1 MKLTKRIVSIVLV
14 CLMLI
19 GTLAALPFSVSAA
32 GTTKTV
38 EEAMAW
44 VQSMLGQSLNPD
56 GAEGYQCVDLIVAY
70 YDFLGVPRSNG
81 DGKDYA
87 INKLPDGFT
96 RIQGAIPQRGD
107 ILVYSG
113 TGTGIYKH
121 GHVAIFESTYAH
133 YHQNY
138 ASNPTVQRVT
148 GVAYNSFSV
157 TPYWGVIRPNFAS
170 SQWYDTLSLAN
181 LGTDFYA
188 SILKADTGVYLHASN
203 HNVQLADPNNLNDL
217 SHIWHFVRKDDG
229 SYLIVNCEDSSALT
243 VANKGTSAG
252 TNIETLMNLDYDS
265 QRWFIYLNG
274 DNQYV
279 FKPKHCNLAMD
290 VSNNSSTPGNN
301 IFAYTYNGS
310 AAQLFKI
317 ETQPYA
323 TTPKLIVNAGD
334 YKTKTEF
341 IFESDETTLNY
352 NLYIFTGT
360 SDNVTK
366 YDTKYNIKDNSYLMS
381 LPVGY
386 YEAYAEA
393 CNEYSKAKGSKVC
406 FYVTAEPVVGE
417 DGWIYSEK
425 LYEEITSDLYDI
437 QYRHTYDK
445 LASTSPGEDWVKG
458 DLATT
463 IYETTGETYW
473 SNIELPT
480 SETRVLVNYIYYHYC
495 NASKGSE
502 VNYEQTTTY
511 SHYDWLPKTN
521 VTEYSVANDYA
532 DSRYKFYHLK
542 FSDGSDAYCSSGVSC
557 DGTHGTHGARSYYWY
572 KSCGYQDRVAVNYY
586 HYTKDSG
593 WQNTEDKSA
602 SVVTYRYKLKNNTSI
617 PTTTAP
623 DTEPWTEPSEN
634 PSTTPTV
641 ETGTYP
647 HTSPSVNTVAT
658 TPDTLPQ
665 SKPVDAP
672 ISPSDELV
680 ADAEIADQET
690 GYVYFNW
697 SPVDGA
703 SYYDF
708 TLYDYDG
715 KEVFTHEISDTTYV
729 FAPEDTVFGYF
740 SVASKDIEENIL
752 SESALYSFILMDNEI
767 QLAGNYGD
775 VDENFKINIKDATA
789 IQKYLANITELSDFA
804 ARLADA
810 NADNKV
816 NIKDATTIQKY
827 CANLKPK
834 SRIGEM
840 LTDSY
845 IQQEVFIEKVIDS
858 NDPTEATDGTTGDD
872 IVPPIISEP
881 VTTEP
886 TEPTQTETAT
896 SAIVIPD
903 ISTEATVPDENLLAI
918 NYGTGFTTANVGDTI
933 TYSLMLEADEEL
945 DAVQAV
951 INFDSTKLK
960 ISNEHS
966 DMCSNLVTADSA
978 PVINATNNGKV
989 FFNASTSSI
998 FDFTDKKPLITIE
1011 FEVIGTGE
1019 TEISHEIEVLHMSY
1033 TNDFYFNYGEPVV
1046 TEGISL
1052 APVIESEDA
1061 LSIIAGN
1068 QTFTANAGDT
1078 ITYYVELQADEL
1090 FEDIQG
1096 SVFYDSTK
1104 LKLIPQSTAQY
1115 CPLLSKQI
1123 EDMYDLG
1130 TSDFLEN
1137 EFTFAAVEVVDG
1149 FDFTEKRTL
1158 VMLEFEVLETGTT
1171 SIDCE
1176 IDNMTIFGG
1185 ESYYFYSGIAG
1196 VTDGITLTTSLE

>member
-1 MKLTKRIVSIVLV
+1 MKLTKRIVSIALT
-14 CLMLI
+14 LLLLL
-19 GTLAALPFSVSAA
+19 GTVTALPLGVSAKNTDLAEIGGYDTSYTLTGNGAADMVGIANKQLWKSGYELGYSSRNWCSFFIGQCAKLVGQSTAIPYYGLVRDLYPNVIAAGGKIVSVPQAGDLVFYYCEWSNPNYYCHVGLMIDSVNSIQGNMAHIQEDVDRVRPIVAESGYYHCSATNSNCTKKIYVRPNYQGGGTPVTPSNPLPGASTLGVHPGTTSDYTAFSWTATDNTDHYELWVKNPVDNSTVVARGDLTSTNYQLQLPAGNYKAYVASIDYDRYEANISPWWTYSNEVSFTVTDKPFTPTVSIHYGDSYYELYNLTMPWTEAKKQCEAMGGHLVTITSQEENDIIAQLTSYGGRYAYWIGITDEIIEGAWRTVNGEAVPYENWADGQPNNQNNEDYVHVRTQQNAKWNDATDMYANQTLGFICEYKYDPTYITSVSFDTHNESKYEVFNVLMTWDEAKAYCESLGGHLVTISDKAEADYVNTLVKNGGVSAYWLGITDQQSEGTWQNITNEPLSYTNWAA
-32 GTTKTV
+32 GEPNNSGNV
-38 EEAMAW
+38 EH
-44 VQSMLGQSLNPD
+44 
-56 GAEGYQCVDLIVAY
+56 C
-70 YDFLGVPRSNG
+70 
-81 DGKDYA
+81 
-87 INKLPDGFT
+87 
-96 RIQGAIPQRGD
+96 
-107 ILVYSG
+107 
-113 TGTGIYKH
+113 
-121 GHVAIFESTYAH
+121 
-133 YHQNY
+133 
-138 ASNPTVQRVT
+138 
-148 GVAYNSFSV
+148 
-157 TPYWGVIRPNFAS
+157 GVIR
-170 SQWYDTLSLAN
+170 YDES
-181 LGTDFYA
+181 Y
-188 SILKADTGVYLHASN
+188 SW
-203 HNVQLADPNNLNDL
+203 NDL
-217 SHIWHFVRKDDG
+217 AAT
-229 SYLIVNCEDSSALT
+229 SYCSFICE
-243 VANKGTSAG
+243 
-252 TNIETLMNLDYDS
+252 
-265 QRWFIYLNG
+265 
-274 DNQYV
+274 
-279 FKPKHCNLAMD
+279 
-290 VSNNSSTPGNN
+290 
-301 IFAYTYNGS
+301 
-310 AAQLFKI
+310 
-317 ETQPYA
+317 
-323 TTPKLIVNAGD
+323 
-334 YKTKTEF
+334 
-341 IFESDETTLNY
+341 
-352 NLYIFTGT
+352 
-360 SDNVTK
+360 
-366 YDTKYNIKDNSYLMS
+366 
-381 LPVGY
+381 
-386 YEAYAEA
+386 
-393 CNEYSKAKGSKVC
+393 
-406 FYVTAEPVVGE
+406 
-417 DGWIYSEK
+417 
-425 LYEEITSDLYDI
+425 
-437 QYRHTYDK
+437 YDK
-445 LASTSPGEDWVKG
+445 YSSVPDEKPTTEPNTTQSTDPTEETFATAPTVEHGTFPSTSP
-458 DLATT
+458 
-463 IYETTGETYW
+463 
-473 SNIELPT
+473 
-480 SETRVLVNYIYYHYC
+480 R
-495 NASKGSE
+495 
-502 VNYEQTTTY
+502 
-511 SHYDWLPKTN
+511 
-521 VTEYSVANDYA
+521 
-532 DSRYKFYHLK
+532 
-542 FSDGSDAYCSSGVSC
+542 
-557 DGTHGTHGARSYYWY
+557 
-572 KSCGYQDRVAVNYY
+572 
-586 HYTKDSG
+586 
-593 WQNTEDKSA
+593 
-602 SVVTYRYKLKNNTSI
+602 
-617 PTTTAP
+617 
-623 DTEPWTEPSEN
+623 
-634 PSTTPTV
+634 PSTV
-641 ETGTYP
+641 I
-647 HTSPSVNTVAT
+647 T
-658 TPDTLPQ
+658 TPDSNPA
-665 SKPVDAP
+665 DIP
-672 ISPSDELV
+672 ILPSDELV

-886 TEPTQTETAT
+886 TEPTQTETTT

-1196 VTDGITLTTSLE
+1196 VTDGITLTTSIE